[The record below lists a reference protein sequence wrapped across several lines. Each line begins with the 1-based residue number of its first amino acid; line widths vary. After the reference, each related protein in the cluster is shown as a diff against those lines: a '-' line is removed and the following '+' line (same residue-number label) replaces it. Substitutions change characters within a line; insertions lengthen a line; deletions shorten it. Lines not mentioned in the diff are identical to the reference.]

1 MKHISETTPETYVCY
16 RAATPI
22 IVDGHHSDAPWKSAP
37 WTGLFVDIEGDAK
50 PLPRFA
56 TRAMM
61 LWDDDWV
68 WSLQGAINGHIPEI
82 WVWVQFSAI
91 AAGQGEEPFKT

>member
-1 MKHISETTPETYVCY
+1 MKHIRETTPETSVCY

-22 IVDGHHSDAPWKSAP
+22 IIDAP

-68 WSLQGAINGHIPEI
+68 WSLQGAINRHIPEI
-82 WVWVQFSAI
+82 WGWVPFSAI
-91 AAGQGEEPFKT
+91 AAGQGEEPFKI